1 MATKMA
7 TGNMK
12 AMWVLLLSVTVVT
25 ALAPSA
31 AAGQFKKPVYYEL
44 NGGPYQ
50 IISADFN
57 NDGNLDLA
65 VAQLA
70 NSMVGI
76 LLGKGNGSFQ
86 SALYFTAPNAVALA
100 AGDFNGDHKLDL
112 AVVESGGT
120 GNGALGIFL
129 GDGRGNFHKS
139 VTYKLGPASAAVAV
153 ADFNGDGHLDIVVT
167 NAGTN
172 GNGSVMVFFGRGDGT
187 FKAPTTYR
195 LDQYPNVVA
204 TADLN
209 GDHYP
214 DLVVAQNI
222 GSVTVLTNDG
232 RGGFKKQRTYGA
244 TSGADGIAIA
254 DFRNKGI
261 LDLAVTG
268 TPNTVAILLGNGDGT
283 FGTATGYSTQVG
295 NGYAQAVVA
304 ADFGGGGKIDLAV
317 ECTGNASALLY
328 GNGDGTFQ
336 SPVPI
341 KTRENGGYS
350 LIFGDFNKDG
360 ALDLAM
366 DALGSGDRVKSVAV
380 LINAH

>member
-1 MATKMA
+1 MRRIISALL
-7 TGNMK
+7 
-12 AMWVLLLSVTVVT
+12 VLVGLT
-25 ALAPSA
+25 AVAPSA
-31 AAGQFKKPVYYEL
+31 AAGQFKKPVYYKL

-57 NDGNLDLA
+57 HDGNLDLA

-70 NSMVGI
+70 DSSVGI
-76 LLGKGNGSFQ
+76 LLGKGNGTFH
-86 SALYFTAPNAVALA
+86 SAQYFTAPNAVALA
-100 AGDFNGDHKLDL
+100 AGDFNGDGKLDL

-129 GDGRGNFHKS
+129 GDGKGNFHHS
-139 VTYKLGPASAAVAV
+139 VSYKLGLASGSVAA
-153 ADFNGDGHLDIVVT
+153 ADFDGDGHLDIAVT
-167 NAGTN
+167 NAGAN

-195 LDQYPNVVA
+195 LSQYPNVVA

-254 DFRNKGI
+254 DFRNTGI

-268 TPNTVAILLGNGDGT
+268 TPNTVAVLLGNGDGT

-304 ADFGGGGKIDLAV
+304 AHFGGGGKIDLAV

-350 LIFGDFNKDG
+350 LTVGDFNKDG
-360 ALDLAM
+360 FQDLAM
-366 DALGSGDRVKSVAV
+366 DALGSGDRVSSIAV
-380 LINAH
+380 LINTQ